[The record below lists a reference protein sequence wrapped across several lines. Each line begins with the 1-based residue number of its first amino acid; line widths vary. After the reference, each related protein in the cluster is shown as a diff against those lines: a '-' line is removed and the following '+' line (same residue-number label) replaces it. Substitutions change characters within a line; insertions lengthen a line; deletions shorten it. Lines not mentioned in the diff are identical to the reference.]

1 VEDKYKTIEH
11 PCEGIYKDRGSK
23 FLAYA
28 YPAQDEEQ
36 AVEILKRL
44 KKEHHTARHHCY
56 AWRFGTGK
64 IRERINDDGEPSSTA
79 GRPILGQLKK
89 FGLTNIFVVVVRY
102 FGGTLLGTGGLI
114 KAYKRATADA
124 LGNARIVTRTIEIQF
139 NVYFNYPQMNDVMHL
154 IRQENLTI
162 LNTKFE
168 LTCELTF
175 SVRQSQSGAVEK
187 MFRQLPG
194 VTVSRS

>member
-1 VEDKYKTIEH
+1 MGDKYKTIAH
-11 PCEGIYKDRGSK
+11 PCKGIYKDKGSK

-28 YPAQDEEQ
+28 YPAQAEEQ
-36 AVEILKRL
+36 VAEILTRL
-44 KKEHHTARHHCY
+44 KKEHHSARHHCY

-89 FGLTNIFVVVVRY
+89 FGLTDVFVVVVRY

-114 KAYKRATADA
+114 KAYKGATADA
-124 LGNARIVTRTIEIQF
+124 LENARIITRTIEIQYD
-139 NVYFNYPQMNDVMHL
+139 VYFNYPQMNDVMQL
-154 IRQENLTI
+154 IRQENLNI

-168 LTCELTF
+168 LTCSLTL
-175 SVRQSQSGAVEK
+175 SVRQSQSGDVEK

-194 VTVSRS
+194 VTITRL